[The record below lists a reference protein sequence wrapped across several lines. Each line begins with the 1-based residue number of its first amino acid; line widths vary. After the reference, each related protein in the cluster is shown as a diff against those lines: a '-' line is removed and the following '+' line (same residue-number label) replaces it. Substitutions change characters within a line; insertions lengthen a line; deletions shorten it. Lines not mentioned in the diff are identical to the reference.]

1 MAQALIQM
9 LIDAA
14 VITDQH
20 TETLVV
26 RKLTDK
32 TPYPCRIRYVS
43 PMPPDGDICV
53 YALIDPRNGDVFYVG
68 QTKLFLTRMRAHL
81 QVNWG
86 KNRLDRAKMDIADS
100 GNEIFVTVIA
110 TANSQE
116 QADRLE
122 MLAIKVFWNTIQN
135 TVTQKWQRVPLY

>member
-1 MAQALIQM
+1 
-9 LIDAA
+9 
-14 VITDQH
+14 
-20 TETLVV
+20 
-26 RKLTDK
+26 
-32 TPYPCRIRYVS
+32 
-43 PMPPDGDICV
+43 
-53 YALIDPRNGDVFYVG
+53 
-68 QTKLFLTRMRAHL
+68 
-81 QVNWG
+81 
-86 KNRLDRAKMDIADS
+86 MDIADS